1 MTIMDYSTSSDDFS
15 SSPSRPLR
23 TRRRKG
29 LWIVLILILI
39 VGIGVAWRTIG
50 NQDKNNS
57 AKTLQTARVE
67 IGTLEELVTSQG
79 KLEPKEYVDVG
90 AQVSGQL
97 EKLYVELGDMVKQ
110 GDLIAEID
118 PQILETRVKANQ
130 ARLKTLQAQL
140 AEQQAQITFAQQQYD
155 RNKTLIEKDAVS
167 RESVQNS
174 EANLKVAR
182 ARAASLNAQIEEAQ
196 STLEG
201 DQVNL
206 KFTKIYAP
214 MTGTVVVQSAREGQT
229 LNAVQ
234 IAPVIVQLANLNV
247 MTVRAQ
253 VAEADVN
260 NIKPDMDVYFTTLGD
275 LKRKWHG
282 KVRQLLPSPEIINEV
297 VLYNVLV
304 DVNNEDGELMT
315 GMTTQM
321 FFVLGEAKDVPVI
334 PLAALGKS
342 VPDQDQ
348 DNGKAYMVSVM
359 NNKHITEK
367 IVHVGMMN
375 RTLVEIRSGLSVG
388 DIVVLSA
395 PQASTDS
402 KSSSGPRRM
411 PARL

>member
-1 MTIMDYSTSSDDFS
+1 MDHSTSSDDFS
-15 SSPSRPLR
+15 SSLPRRSRAKS
-23 TRRRKG
+23 RKS
-29 LWIVLILILI
+29 LWLTLI
-39 VGIGVAWRTIG
+39 VITLIAAGLFWRYGTERKTNGASKTI
-50 NQDKNNS
+50 
-57 AKTLQTARVE
+57 QTATVE

-140 AEQQAQITFAQQQYD
+140 AEQQAQITFAQQQYE

-214 MTGTVVVQSAREGQT
+214 MDGTVVVQSAREGQT

-260 NIKPDMDVYFTTLGD
+260 NIKPGMDVYFTTLGD

-334 PLAALGKS
+334 PLAALGKA
-342 VPDQDQ
+342 VPDQDN
-348 DNGKAYMVSVM
+348 DTGKAYMVSVL
-359 NNKHITEK
+359 NNKHVSEK
-367 IVHVGMMN
+367 TIYVGMMN
-375 RTLVEIRSGLSVG
+375 RTLAEIRSGLSVG
-388 DIVVLSA
+388 DVVVLSA
-395 PQASTDS
+395 PQSATGSST
-402 KSSSGPRRM
+402 SSGSRRM